1 MTREQVWPALPL
13 EAWRDTCETLQLWTQ
28 IVGKVRLAQT
38 PWTNHSWH
46 VPLYLTARG
55 LTTSVIPHGATAFE
69 MAFDFID
76 HGLRIDTIAGERRV
90 VALRP
95 KTVARFHHEVMAAL
109 SELGVPVHIHGSPN
123 EIEKPIPFAHD
134 EIHRSYD
141 PEYVTRF
148 FHVLV
153 QSQRVL
159 QQFRAHFRGKSSPI
173 HFFWGSFDLALTRFS
188 GRTAPKHPGGVPNVP
203 DWVVREAYSHEVSSV
218 GFWPGGGPHAF
229 ALFYS
234 YAYPEPQGFASARV
248 EPGQAFYSGAL
259 REYILPYDALRAS
272 ADPDQVLLEFAHTTY
287 LAAADL
293 GRWDRAALECDLPDR
308 AT

>member
-13 EAWRDTCETLQLWTQ
+13 EAWQDTCETLQLWTQ
-28 IVGKVRLAQT
+28 VVGKVRLAQT

-55 LTTSVIPHGATAFE
+55 LTTSLVPHAATAFE

-76 HGLRIDTIAGERRV
+76 HELRIDTITGEQRA

-95 KTVARFHHEVMAAL
+95 KTVACFHHEVMAAL
-109 SELGVPVHIHGSPN
+109 SELGVPVRIHGSPN
-123 EIEKPIPFAHD
+123 EVEKPIPFAQD
-134 EIHRSYD
+134 DIHRSYD

-218 GFWPGGGPHAF
+218 GWWPGDHRLPRAS
-229 ALFYS
+229 FYS
-234 YAYPEPQGFASARV
+234 YAAPEPSGFRERRVSPPAAYVERAKSSSA
-248 EPGQAFYSGAL
+248 
-259 REYILPYDALRAS
+259 
-272 ADPDQVLLEFAHTTY
+272 
-287 LAAADL
+287 
-293 GRWDRAALECDLPDR
+293 
-308 AT
+308 